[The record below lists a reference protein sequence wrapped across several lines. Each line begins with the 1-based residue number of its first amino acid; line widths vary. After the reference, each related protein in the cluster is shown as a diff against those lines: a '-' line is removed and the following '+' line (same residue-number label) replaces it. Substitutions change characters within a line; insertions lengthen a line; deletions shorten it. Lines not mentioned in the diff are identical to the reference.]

1 MKNLIMTGM
10 LLTPLALL
18 FSGCGLGDSAEGS
31 ISATINTQYSTE
43 SSCLQLES
51 GSGNQYC
58 SVNVTV
64 QNNQTGTPLSI
75 FYTTDTNNVN
85 AGLPAGYSITWS
97 PSLSSCQSAM
107 NSNIGTSQVCSASIQ
122 YTGGNVGALANVYF
136 MLCTGGNCSTAGNP
150 IVTTSTP
157 IQINSID

>member
-1 MKNLIMTGM
+1 MKNLVITGV
-10 LLTPLALL
+10 LLAPFAVL
-18 FSGCGLGDSAEGS
+18 FSSCGLGDSAQGS
-31 ISATINTQYSTE
+31 ISSAINTQYSTE

-64 QNNQTGTPLSI
+64 QNNQTGKPLSI

-85 AGLPAGYSITWS
+85 AGLPAGYTITWS
-97 PSLSSCQSAM
+97 PSLSTCQSAM

-122 YTGGNVGALANVYF
+122 YTGGNVGASANVYF
-136 MLCTGGNCSTAGNP
+136 MLCSGGSCSSTGNP

-157 IQINSID
+157 IQIDSID